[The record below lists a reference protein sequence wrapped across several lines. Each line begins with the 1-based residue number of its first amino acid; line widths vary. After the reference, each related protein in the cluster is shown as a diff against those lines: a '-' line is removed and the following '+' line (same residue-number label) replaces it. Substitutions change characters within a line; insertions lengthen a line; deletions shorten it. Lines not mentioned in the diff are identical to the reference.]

1 MLPKYSCGVIIEWC
15 VFSSKRKKELIIATN
30 PKKEKADSTDFRVIQ
45 SDPILMKW
53 INIHTRVGASE
64 P

>member
-1 MLPKYSCGVIIEWC
+1 MVHILLK
-15 VFSSKRKKELIIATN
+15 KKKKELITIATN

-53 INIHTRVGASE
+53 INIHTRVGASD